1 MKIYD
6 YVIIGTGVAGL
17 NAARLIPKD
26 KKVLILCK
34 MSTWN
39 CNTFWAQGG
48 IASAVD
54 ENDIPIHINDT
65 LTAGVNYNDKKT
77 VELLSRKSISTIKN
91 LIAAGMKF
99 DVNEKG
105 ELAYTKEAAHSRNRI
120 LHADGD
126 ATGRMMHVFLLEHC
140 EHVIL
145 TQSVVCDLLIKD
157 DICYGVQYF
166 TSETEQKVVYAH
178 NTIIASGGVGSIY
191 RYHTNSTANAGE
203 VQGIIAEKGLPLKDM
218 EMMQFHPTV
227 VRGTNFARKPL
238 LSEALRGEGA
248 YIVDENGYRFLFDYH
263 KDGEL
268 APRDV
273 VSRSIFDYNK
283 KTGLGVFL
291 SFETFEKK
299 AFKKRFPNIYSNL
312 KELGYELPFER
323 VPISPAFHYSMG
335 GIETTLEAK
344 VKGMKNLYAIGE
356 VACTG
361 VHGAN
366 RLASNS
372 LLEGLV
378 FSEIAVETSLK
389 ENFKINPENYDKPII
404 TYVRNKEIDKDI
416 KDNLREIMWTYA
428 GIVREPKNLEKS
440 LEIIEGYLKQN
451 VGRLLFL
458 RLLTAKSILKS
469 ALERKK
475 SLGAHYIKENE

>member
-1 MKIYD
+1 MIYD
-6 YVIIGTGVAGL
+6 YIIVGTGVAGL

-26 KKVLILCK
+26 KRVLILCK

-54 ENDIPIHINDT
+54 ESDIPTHIKDT
-65 LTAGVNYNDKKT
+65 LEAGVNYNDKKA
-77 VELLSRKSISTIKN
+77 VELLSHKSISTIKN
-91 LIAAGMKF
+91 LIHDGMKF
-99 DVNEKG
+99 DLNKEGK
-105 ELAYTKEAAHSRNRI
+105 LAYTKEAAHSRNRI

-126 ATGRMMHVFLLEHC
+126 ATGRMIHIFLLEHC
-140 EHVIL
+140 QHEIV
-145 TQSVVCDLLIKD
+145 TQAVVCDLLIKD

-166 TSETEQKVVYAH
+166 VSETEQKVAFAH
-178 NTIIASGGVGSIY
+178 TTILASGGVGSIY
-191 RYHTNSTANAGE
+191 KYHTNSTANAGE
-203 VQGIIAEKGLPLKDM
+203 VQGIISEKNLPLKDM

-227 VRGTNFARKPL
+227 VKGTSFARKPL

-248 YIVDENGYRFLFDYH
+248 HIVDENGYRFLFDYH

-273 VSRSIFDYNK
+273 VSRSIFDYHK
-283 KTGLGVFL
+283 KTGLKIFL

-299 AFKKRFPNIYSNL
+299 AFKQRFPNIYANL
-312 KELGYELPFER
+312 KDLGYELPFER

-335 GIETTLEAK
+335 GVETELNAK
-344 VKGMKNLYAIGE
+344 IKGMKNLYAIGE
-356 VACTG
+356 LACTG

-378 FSEIAVETSLK
+378 FSEIAVETSMK
-389 ENFKINPENYDKPII
+389 ENFKINPSNYDKPII
-404 TYVRNKEIDKDI
+404 NFVRNKEIDKDI
-416 KDNLREIMWTYA
+416 KDDLRKIMWVNA
-428 GIVREPKNLEKS
+428 GIVRIPSELKKS
-440 LEIIEGYLKQN
+440 LEKIEEYLKKD
-451 VGRLLFL
+451 VGRLLYL
-458 RLLTAKSILKS
+458 RLLTAKSILKA
-469 ALERKK
+469 ALNRKK
-475 SLGAHYIKENE
+475 SLGAHFIKED

>member
-1 MKIYD
+1 MIYD

-26 KKVLILCK
+26 KRVLILCK

-54 ENDIPIHINDT
+54 ESDIPTHIKDT
-65 LTAGVNYNDKKT
+65 LTAGVNYNDKEA
-77 VELLSRKSISTIKN
+77 VELLSKKSISTIKS
-91 LIAAGMKF
+91 LIDAGMKF
-99 DVNEKG
+99 DLNDKG

-126 ATGRMMHVFLLEHC
+126 ATGRMMHIFLLENCPH
-140 EHVIL
+140 EIV
-145 TQSVVCDLLIKD
+145 TQAVVCDLLIEN

-166 TSETEQKVVYAH
+166 TNETNQKIVYAH

-203 VQGIIAEKGLPLKDM
+203 VQGIIAEKNLPLKDM

-283 KTGLGVFL
+283 KTGLGVYL

-335 GIETTLEAK
+335 GIEVNLNGK

-378 FSEIAVETSLK
+378 FSQIAVETSLK
-389 ENFKINPENYDKPII
+389 ENFKINPESYDKPII
-404 TYVRNKEIDKDI
+404 NYVRNKDIDKDI

-428 GIVREPKNLEKS
+428 SIVREPKSLEKS
-440 LEIIEGYLKQN
+440 LETIEEYLKKD

-469 ALERKK
+469 ALKRKE
-475 SLGAHYIKENE
+475 SLGAHYIKEN

>member
-1 MKIYD
+1 MIYD
-6 YVIIGTGVAGL
+6 YIIVGTGVAGL

-26 KKVLILCK
+26 KRVLILCK

-54 ENDIPIHINDT
+54 ESDIPTHIKDT
-65 LTAGVNYNDKKT
+65 LEAGVNYNDKEA
-77 VELLSRKSISTIKN
+77 VELLSHKSISTIKN
-91 LIAAGMKF
+91 LIHDGMKF
-99 DVNEKG
+99 DLNNEGK
-105 ELAYTKEAAHSRNRI
+105 LAYTKEAAHSRNRI

-126 ATGRMMHVFLLEHC
+126 ATGRMIHIFLLEHC
-140 EHVIL
+140 QHEIV
-145 TQSVVCDLLIKD
+145 TQAVVCDLLIKD

-166 TSETEQKVVYAH
+166 VSETEQKVAFAH
-178 NTIIASGGVGSIY
+178 TTILASGGVGSIY
-191 RYHTNSTANAGE
+191 KYHTNSTANAGE
-203 VQGIIAEKGLPLKDM
+203 VQGIISEKNLPLKDM

-227 VRGTNFARKPL
+227 VKGTSFARKPL

-248 YIVDENGYRFLFDYH
+248 HIVDENGYRFLFDYH

-273 VSRSIFDYNK
+273 VSRSIFDYHK
-283 KTGLGVFL
+283 KTGLKIFL

-299 AFKKRFPNIYSNL
+299 AFKQRFPNIYANL
-312 KELGYELPFER
+312 KHLGYELPFER

-335 GIETTLEAK
+335 GVETELNAK
-344 VKGMKNLYAIGE
+344 IKGMKNLYAIGE
-356 VACTG
+356 LACTG

-378 FSEIAVETSLK
+378 FSEIAVETSMK
-389 ENFKINPENYDKPII
+389 ENFKIDPSNYDKPII
-404 TYVRNKEIDKDI
+404 NFVRNKEIDKDI
-416 KDNLREIMWTYA
+416 KDDLRKIMWVNA
-428 GIVREPKNLEKS
+428 GIVRIPSELKKS
-440 LEIIEGYLKQN
+440 LEKIEEYLKKD
-451 VGRLLFL
+451 VGRLLYL
-458 RLLTAKSILKS
+458 RLLTAKSILKA
-469 ALERKK
+469 ALNRKK
-475 SLGAHYIKENE
+475 SLGAHFIKED

>member
-1 MKIYD
+1 MIYD
-6 YVIIGTGVAGL
+6 YIIIGTGVAGL
-17 NAARLIPKD
+17 NAARLIPKN
-26 KKVLILCK
+26 KRVLILCK

-48 IASAVD
+48 IATAVD
-54 ENDIPIHINDT
+54 ESDIPTHIKDT
-65 LTAGVNYNDKKT
+65 LTAGVGYNDKNA
-77 VELLSRKSISTIKN
+77 VELLSKKSITAIKN
-91 LIAAGMKF
+91 LIDAGMKF
-99 DVNEKG
+99 DKNEDGK
-105 ELAYTKEAAHSRNRI
+105 LAFTKEAAHSRNRI

-126 ATGRMMHVFLLEHC
+126 ATGRIMHLFLLEHC
-140 EHVIL
+140 EHAIV
-145 TQSVVCDLLIKD
+145 TESVVCDLLIKD

-166 TSETEQKVVYAH
+166 TNETNQKVAFAH

-203 VQGIIAEKGLPLKDM
+203 IQGIIAEKNLPLKDM

-227 VRGTNFARKPL
+227 VKGTSFARKPL

-263 KDGEL
+263 EDGEL

-299 AFKKRFPNIYSNL
+299 AFQKRFPNIYSNL
-312 KELGYELPFER
+312 KDLGYDLPFER

-335 GIETTLEAK
+335 GVETSLDAK

-378 FSEIAVETSLK
+378 FSQIAVEDSLK
-389 ENFKINPENYDKPII
+389 NDFKIQKENYDKPII
-404 TYVRNKEIDKDI
+404 NYVRNKKIDKKI
-416 KDNLREIMWTYA
+416 KDSLREIMWTHA
-428 GIVREPKNLEKS
+428 SIVREPKALEES
-440 LEIIEGYLKQN
+440 LKIIEEYLKKD

-458 RLLTAKSILKS
+458 RLLTAKAILK
-469 ALERKK
+469 AAICRKQ
-475 SLGAHYIKENE
+475 SLGAHYIKN

>member
-1 MKIYD
+1 MIYD
-6 YVIIGTGVAGL
+6 YIIVGTGVAGL

-26 KKVLILCK
+26 KRVLILCK

-54 ENDIPIHINDT
+54 ESDIPTHIKDT
-65 LTAGVNYNDKKT
+65 LEAGVNYNDKEA
-77 VELLSRKSISTIKN
+77 VELLSHKSISTIKN
-91 LIAAGMKF
+91 LIHDGMKF
-99 DVNEKG
+99 DLNNEGK
-105 ELAYTKEAAHSRNRI
+105 LAYTKEAAHSRNRI

-126 ATGRMMHVFLLEHC
+126 ATGRMIHIFLLEHC
-140 EHVIL
+140 KHEIV
-145 TQSVVCDLLIKD
+145 TQAVVCDLLIKD

-166 TSETEQKVVYAH
+166 VSETEQKVAFAH
-178 NTIIASGGVGSIY
+178 TTILASGGVGSIY
-191 RYHTNSTANAGE
+191 KYHTNSTANAGE
-203 VQGIIAEKGLPLKDM
+203 VQGIISEKNLPLKDM

-227 VRGTNFARKPL
+227 VKGTSFARKPL

-248 YIVDENGYRFLFDYH
+248 HIVDENGYRFLFDYH

-273 VSRSIFDYNK
+273 VSRSIFDYHK
-283 KTGLGVFL
+283 KTALKIFL

-299 AFKKRFPNIYSNL
+299 AFKQRFPNIYANL
-312 KELGYELPFER
+312 KDLGYELPFER

-335 GIETTLEAK
+335 GVETELNAK
-344 VKGMKNLYAIGE
+344 IKGMKNLYAIGE
-356 VACTG
+356 LACTG

-378 FSEIAVETSLK
+378 FSEIAVETSMK
-389 ENFKINPENYDKPII
+389 ENFKIDPSNYDKPII
-404 TYVRNKEIDKDI
+404 NFVRNKEIDKDI
-416 KDNLREIMWTYA
+416 KDDLRKIMWVNA
-428 GIVREPKNLEKS
+428 GIVRIPSELKKS
-440 LEIIEGYLKQN
+440 LEKIEEYLKKD
-451 VGRLLFL
+451 VGRLLYL
-458 RLLTAKSILKS
+458 RLLTAKSILKA
-469 ALERKK
+469 ALNRKK
-475 SLGAHYIKENE
+475 SLGAHFIKED

>member
-1 MKIYD
+1 MIYD
-6 YVIIGTGVAGL
+6 YIIIGTGVAGL
-17 NAARLIPKD
+17 NAARLIPKN
-26 KKVLILCK
+26 KRVLILCK

-48 IASAVD
+48 IATAVD
-54 ENDIPIHINDT
+54 ESDIPAHIKDT
-65 LTAGVNYNDKKT
+65 LTAGVDYNDKEA
-77 VELLSRKSISTIKN
+77 VELLSKKSITAIKN
-91 LIAAGMKF
+91 LIDAGMKF
-99 DVNEKG
+99 DKNEEGK
-105 ELAYTKEAAHSRNRI
+105 LSFTKEAAHSRNRI

-126 ATGRMMHVFLLEHC
+126 ATGRIMHLFLLEQC
-140 EHVIL
+140 EHAIV
-145 TQSVVCDLLIKD
+145 TESVVCDLLIKD

-166 TSETEQKVVYAH
+166 ISETEQKVAFAH
-178 NTIIASGGVGSIY
+178 TTIIASGGVGSIY

-203 VQGIIAEKGLPLKDM
+203 VQGIIAEKNLPLKDM

-227 VRGTNFARKPL
+227 VKGTTFARKPL

-248 YIVDENGYRFLFDYH
+248 HIVDENNYRFLFDYH
-263 KDGEL
+263 EDGEL

-283 KTGLGVFL
+283 KTGLGIYL

-299 AFKKRFPNIYSNL
+299 AFKKRFPNIYANL
-312 KELGYELPFER
+312 KDLGYDLPFER

-335 GIETTLEAK
+335 GIETALDAK

-356 VACTG
+356 AACTG

-378 FSEIAVETSLK
+378 FSEIAIENALK
-389 ENFKINPENYDKPII
+389 DDFKITKENYDKPIKN
-404 TYVRNKEIDKDI
+404 YVRNQEIDKDI
-416 KDNLREIMWTYA
+416 KDNLREMMWTHA
-428 GIVREPKNLEKS
+428 AIVRNPNNLKTT
-440 LEIIEGYLKQN
+440 LEMIENYLKLD

-475 SLGAHYIKENE
+475 SLGAHYIKEN

>member
-1 MKIYD
+1 MIYD
-6 YVIIGTGVAGL
+6 YVIIGTGLAGL
-17 NAARLIPKD
+17 NAARLIPKN

-54 ENDIPIHINDT
+54 ESDIPVHIKDT
-65 LTAGVNYNDKKT
+65 LEAGVNYNDKEA
-77 VELLSRKSISTIKN
+77 VELLSRKSQTAIKN
-91 LIAAGMKF
+91 LIDAGMKF
-99 DVNEKG
+99 DLNEKG

-126 ATGRMMHVFLLEHC
+126 ATGRMMHIFLLEQC
-140 EHVIL
+140 EHEIV
-145 TQSVVCDLLIKD
+145 TQAVVCDLLIKD

-166 TSETEQKVVYAH
+166 VNETKQKVAYAH

-203 VQGIIAEKGLPLKDM
+203 IQGIIAEKGLALKDM

-227 VRGTNFARKPL
+227 VRGTSFARKPL

-283 KTGLGVFL
+283 KTGLGVYL

-299 AFKKRFPNIYSNL
+299 AFKLRFPNIYSNL
-312 KELGYELPFER
+312 KDLGYDLPFER

-335 GIETTLEAK
+335 GIDVTMDGK

-356 VACTG
+356 AACTG

-378 FSEIAVETSLK
+378 FSQTAIENSLT
-389 ENFKINPENYDKPII
+389 EEFKIDSENYDKPII
-404 TYVRNKEIDKDI
+404 DFVRNKEIDKDL
-416 KDNLREIMWTYA
+416 KDSLRTIMWTHA
-428 GIVREPKNLEKS
+428 GIVRETKALEESLKTIEEYLEKD
-440 LEIIEGYLKQN
+440 

-458 RLLTAKSILKS
+458 RLLTAKSILN
-469 ALERKK
+469 AAINRKE
-475 SLGAHYIKENE
+475 SLGAHYIKN

>member
-1 MKIYD
+1 
-6 YVIIGTGVAGL
+6 

-26 KKVLILCK
+26 KRVLILCK

-54 ENDIPIHINDT
+54 ESDIPTHIKDT
-65 LTAGVNYNDKKT
+65 LEAGVNYNDKEA
-77 VELLSRKSISTIKN
+77 VELLSHKSISTIKN
-91 LIAAGMKF
+91 LIHDGMKF
-99 DVNEKG
+99 DLNKEGK
-105 ELAYTKEAAHSRNRI
+105 LAYTKEAAHSRNRI

-126 ATGRMMHVFLLEHC
+126 ATGRMIHIFLLEHC
-140 EHVIL
+140 QHEIV
-145 TQSVVCDLLIKD
+145 TQAVVCDLLIKD

-166 TSETEQKVVYAH
+166 VSETEQKVAFAH
-178 NTIIASGGVGSIY
+178 TTILASGGVGSIY
-191 RYHTNSTANAGE
+191 KYHTNSTANAGE
-203 VQGIIAEKGLPLKDM
+203 VQGIISEKNLPLKDM

-227 VRGTNFARKPL
+227 VKGTSFARKPL

-248 YIVDENGYRFLFDYH
+248 HIVDENGYRFLFDYH

-273 VSRSIFDYNK
+273 VSRSIFDYHK
-283 KTGLGVFL
+283 KTGLKIFL

-299 AFKKRFPNIYSNL
+299 AFKQRFPNIYANL
-312 KELGYELPFER
+312 KDLGYELPFER

-335 GIETTLEAK
+335 GVEVTMQGKI
-344 VKGMKNLYAIGE
+344 KGMKNLYAIGE
-356 VACTG
+356 LACTG

-378 FSEIAVETSLK
+378 FSEIAVETSMK
-389 ENFKINPENYDKPII
+389 ENFKIDPSNYDKPII
-404 TYVRNKEIDKDI
+404 NFVRNKEIDKDI
-416 KDNLREIMWTYA
+416 KDDLRKIMWVNA
-428 GIVREPKNLEKS
+428 GIVRIPSELKKS
-440 LEIIEGYLKQN
+440 LEKIEEYLKKD
-451 VGRLLFL
+451 VGRLLYL
-458 RLLTAKSILKS
+458 RLLTAKSILKA
-469 ALERKK
+469 ALSRKK
-475 SLGAHYIKENE
+475 SLGAHFIKED

>member
-1 MKIYD
+1 MIYD
-6 YVIIGTGVAGL
+6 YIIVGTGVAGL

-26 KKVLILCK
+26 KRVLILCK

-54 ENDIPIHINDT
+54 ESDIPTHIKDT
-65 LTAGVNYNDKKT
+65 LEAGVNYNDKNA
-77 VELLSRKSISTIKN
+77 VELLSHKSISTIKN
-91 LIAAGMKF
+91 LIHDGMKF
-99 DVNEKG
+99 DLNNEGK
-105 ELAYTKEAAHSRNRI
+105 LAYTKEAAHSRNRI

-126 ATGRMMHVFLLEHC
+126 ATGRMIHIFLLEHC
-140 EHVIL
+140 QHEIV
-145 TQSVVCDLLIKD
+145 TQAVVCDLLIKD

-166 TSETEQKVVYAH
+166 VSETEQKVAFAH
-178 NTIIASGGVGSIY
+178 TTILASGGVGSIY
-191 RYHTNSTANAGE
+191 KYHTNSTANAGE
-203 VQGIIAEKGLPLKDM
+203 VQGIISEKNLPLKDM

-227 VRGTNFARKPL
+227 VKGTSFARKPL

-248 YIVDENGYRFLFDYH
+248 HIVDENGYRFLFDYH

-273 VSRSIFDYNK
+273 VSRSIFDYHK
-283 KTGLGVFL
+283 KTGLKIFL

-299 AFKKRFPNIYSNL
+299 AFKQRFPNIYANL
-312 KELGYELPFER
+312 KDLGYELPFER

-335 GIETTLEAK
+335 GVETELNAK
-344 VKGMKNLYAIGE
+344 IKGMKNLYAIGE
-356 VACTG
+356 LACTG

-378 FSEIAVETSLK
+378 FSEIAVETSMK
-389 ENFKINPENYDKPII
+389 ENFKIDPSNYDKPII
-404 TYVRNKEIDKDI
+404 NFVRNKEIDKDI
-416 KDNLREIMWTYA
+416 KDDLRKIMWVNA
-428 GIVREPKNLEKS
+428 GIVRIPSELKKS
-440 LEIIEGYLKQN
+440 LEKIEEYLKKD
-451 VGRLLFL
+451 VGRLLYL
-458 RLLTAKSILKS
+458 RLLTAKSILKA
-469 ALERKK
+469 ALNRKK
-475 SLGAHYIKENE
+475 SLGAHFIKED

>member
-1 MKIYD
+1 MIYD
-6 YVIIGTGVAGL
+6 YVIIGTGLAGL
-17 NAARLIPKD
+17 NAARLIPKN
-26 KKVLILCK
+26 KRVLILCK

-54 ENDIPIHINDT
+54 ESDVPAHIRDT
-65 LTAGVNYNDKKT
+65 LEAGVNYNNKEA
-77 VELLSRKSISTIKN
+77 VELLSKKSISTMKN
-91 LIAAGMKF
+91 LIQAGMKF
-99 DVNEKG
+99 DLNEKG

-126 ATGRMMHVFLLEHC
+126 ATGRMVHIFLLEHC
-140 EHVIL
+140 PHVIL
-145 TQSVVCDLLIKD
+145 TQSVVCDLLVKD

-166 TSETEQKVVYAH
+166 ISETEQKVAYG
-178 NTIIASGGVGSIY
+178 NNIIIASGGVGSIY

-203 VQGIIAEKGLPLKDM
+203 VQGIFAEKNLPLKDM

-248 YIVDENGYRFLFDYH
+248 HIVDENGYRFLFDYH

-283 KTGLGVFL
+283 KTGLGVYL

-335 GIETTLEAK
+335 GVEVTMDGK

-378 FSEIAVETSLK
+378 FSQIAVETSLK
-389 ENFKINPENYDKPII
+389 ENFKIEPKNYDKPII
-404 TYVRNKEIDKDI
+404 EFVRNKEIDKEI
-416 KDNLREIMWTYA
+416 KDNLRELMWSTA
-428 GIVREPKNLEKS
+428 GIVREPKKLEKS
-440 LEIIEGYLKQN
+440 LEIINDYLKRD
-451 VGRLLFL
+451 VGRLLYL
-458 RLLTAKSILKS
+458 RLLTAKSMLEAALK
-469 ALERKK
+469 RKE
-475 SLGAHYIKENE
+475 SLGAHYIKESE

>member
-1 MKIYD
+1 MIYD
-6 YVIIGTGVAGL
+6 YIIVGTGVAGL

-26 KKVLILCK
+26 KRVLILCK

-54 ENDIPIHINDT
+54 ESDIPTHIKDT
-65 LTAGVNYNDKKT
+65 LEAGVNYNDKEA
-77 VELLSRKSISTIKN
+77 VELLSHKSISTIKN
-91 LIAAGMKF
+91 LIHDGMKF
-99 DVNEKG
+99 DLNKEGK
-105 ELAYTKEAAHSRNRI
+105 LAYTKEAAHSRNRI

-126 ATGRMMHVFLLEHC
+126 ATGRMIHIFLLEHC
-140 EHVIL
+140 QHEIV
-145 TQSVVCDLLIKD
+145 TQAVVCDLLIKD

-166 TSETEQKVVYAH
+166 VSETEQKVAFAH
-178 NTIIASGGVGSIY
+178 TTILASGGVGSIY
-191 RYHTNSTANAGE
+191 KYHTNSTANAGE
-203 VQGIIAEKGLPLKDM
+203 VQGIISEKNLPLKDM

-227 VRGTNFARKPL
+227 VKGTSFARKPL

-248 YIVDENGYRFLFDYH
+248 HIVDENGYRFLFDYH

-273 VSRSIFDYNK
+273 VSRSIFDYHK
-283 KTGLGVFL
+283 KTGLKIFL

-299 AFKKRFPNIYSNL
+299 AFKQRFPNIYANL
-312 KELGYELPFER
+312 KDLGYELPFER

-335 GIETTLEAK
+335 GVETELNAK
-344 VKGMKNLYAIGE
+344 IKGMKNLYAIGE
-356 VACTG
+356 LACTG

-378 FSEIAVETSLK
+378 FSEIAVETSMK
-389 ENFKINPENYDKPII
+389 ENFKIDPSNYDKPII
-404 TYVRNKEIDKDI
+404 NFVRNKEIDKDI
-416 KDNLREIMWTYA
+416 KDDLRKIMWVNA
-428 GIVREPKNLEKS
+428 GIVRIPSELKKS
-440 LEIIEGYLKQN
+440 LEKIEEYLKKD
-451 VGRLLFL
+451 VGRLLYL
-458 RLLTAKSILKS
+458 RLLTAKSILKA
-469 ALERKK
+469 ALSRKK
-475 SLGAHYIKENE
+475 SLGAHFIKED

>member
-1 MKIYD
+1 MIYD
-6 YVIIGTGVAGL
+6 YIIVGTGIAGL
-17 NAARLIPKD
+17 NAARLIPKN

-54 ENDIPIHINDT
+54 ESDIPVHIKDT
-65 LTAGVNYNDKKT
+65 LEAGVNHNDKT
-77 VELLSRKSISTIKN
+77 AVELLSKKSISTMKN
-91 LIAAGMKF
+91 LIDAGMKF
-99 DVNEKG
+99 DLNENG
-105 ELAYTKEAAHSRNRI
+105 ELAFTREAAHSRNRI

-126 ATGRMMHVFLLEHC
+126 ATGRMVHIFLLEHC
-140 EHVIL
+140 QHEIV
-145 TQSVVCDLLIKD
+145 TQAVVCDLLIKD

-166 TSETEQKVVYAH
+166 TSETNQKVAYA
-178 NTIIASGGVGSIY
+178 NNIILASGGVGSIY

-203 VQGIIAEKGLPLKDM
+203 VQGIIAEKNLPLKDM

-227 VRGTNFARKPL
+227 IRGTSFARKPL

-248 YIVDENGYRFLFDYH
+248 YIVDDNGYRFLFDYH

-283 KTGLGVFL
+283 KTGLNVFL

-312 KELGYELPFER
+312 KDLGYDLPFER
-323 VPISPAFHYSMG
+323 VPVSPAFHYSMG
-335 GIETTLEAK
+335 GVETTLDAK

-356 VACTG
+356 IACTG

-378 FSEIAVETSLK
+378 FSQIAVEDSLK
-389 ENFKINPENYDKPII
+389 NDFKIVKENYDKPII
-404 TYVRNKEIDKDI
+404 NYIRNKEIDKDI
-416 KDNLREIMWTYA
+416 KDDLREMMWTNA
-428 GIVREPKNLEKS
+428 SIVRNTQKLETTLLK
-440 LEIIEGYLKQN
+440 IESYLKLD

-458 RLLTAKSILKS
+458 RLLTAKAILKA
-469 ALERKK
+469 ALNRKE
-475 SLGAHYIKENE
+475 SLGAHYLEN